1 METAVRLRLLLRLL
15 QLRRRHANPC
25 KRQGLRSGHPLETRC
40 GGKAPRKDEIIAGLL
55 PILVGFVALLIV
67 ALIISGALHLPAALL
82 EWVK

>member
-1 METAVRLRLLLRLL
+1 M
-15 QLRRRHANPC
+15 
-25 KRQGLRSGHPLETRC
+25 
-40 GGKAPRKDEIIAGLL
+40 KDEIIAGLL